1 MALSIGIV
9 GLANVGKSTLFE
21 TLTKKQVNISNY
33 PFCTIDPNIGVVEV
47 PDIRVDELA
56 LVFNSAKKIPAII
69 NFVDIAGLVKG
80 ASKGEGL
87 GNQFL
92 ANIREVDAILFVVRC
107 FEAAEIAH
115 VENSVDPIRDID
127 IVNMELI
134 LKDLETL
141 EKRIQKSEADAKTGK
156 KVIAN
161 ESELLKNLKVNM
173 EKGLLAK
180 QFIEQN
186 KDLFDEA
193 APTGQENIKTIKE
206 IQLLTSKPYIFI
218 LNSNTAAIS
227 PELEKKI
234 KELNSEYIVASL
246 RDEYDGSKFSEEEKK
261 ELGLSESKLNEIITK
276 SYKVLGLI
284 NFFTSGA
291 DETRAW
297 TIKQGTRAPQAAGV
311 IHTDF
316 EHKFICID
324 KISSEK
330 LVQIGKDNP
339 GQDAWSLAARQGLL
353 KMEGKEYIVQDGDVI
368 EVKHGQ

>member
-1 MALSIGIV
+1 
-9 GLANVGKSTLFE
+9 
-21 TLTKKQVNISNY
+21 
-33 PFCTIDPNIGVVEV
+33 VE
-47 PDIRVDELA
+47 
-56 LVFNSAKKIPAII
+56 K
-69 NFVDIAGLVKG
+69 
-80 ASKGEGL
+80 
-87 GNQFL
+87 
-92 ANIREVDAILFVVRC
+92 
-107 FEAAEIAH
+107 
-115 VENSVDPIRDID
+115 SVDPCRDID

-134 LKDLETL
+134 LKDMETMD
-141 EKRIQKSEADAKTGK
+141 KRIEKVQADAKTGK
-156 KVIAN
+156 KVIAD
-161 ESELLKNLKVNM
+161 ELEILNNLKANL

-186 KDLFDEA
+186 KDLFDES
-193 APTGQENIKTIKE
+193 APTGQENTKTVKE

-218 LNSNTAAIS
+218 LNSNTASIS
-227 PELEKKI
+227 PDLEKKI

-276 SYKVLGLI
+276 SYKILGLI

-297 TIKQGTRAPQAAGV
+297 TIKQGMKAPQAAGV

-316 EHKFICID
+316 ENKFICID
-324 KISSEK
+324 KINWEE
-330 LVQIGKDNP
+330 LVKIGKANP